1 MNLQYGSSDLEVRDA
16 KSSFGVDILSAQG
29 IDTRRDIDQMIAL
42 ISELDLVI
50 TVSNV
55 NAHYAGLTRTPVW
68 VMVPKTP
75 LWHWFR
81 DRDDSPWYPTATLY
95 RQQPAE
101 TWDPVLAAIARDLT
115 R

>member
-1 MNLQYGSSDLEVRDA
+1 
-16 KSSFGVDILSAQG
+16 
-29 IDTRRDIDQMIAL
+29 
-42 ISELDLVI
+42 
-50 TVSNV
+50 
-55 NAHYAGLTRTPVW
+55 
-68 VMVPKTP
+68 MVPKTP